1 MLKILHLKTN
11 TVSYYFLSKMKLL
24 PWSLDSLSGCSF
36 ADSGV
41 ADGSVF
47 SGWSLAR
54 GFSSLVRFAS
64 MVLLSSVMLRSLFTS
79 FSTSGVLGAT
89 RLAGVGRF
97 GFWGGDALVP
107 SVDAVAV
114 RGAGW
119 RQQYS
124 IQETDPSVLTSLS
137 WIDLFYNSFSKQS
150 FVIMQS
156 L

>member
-1 MLKILHLKTN
+1 MINYSREKKTCNKVCIFKTN
-11 TVSYYFLSKMKLL
+11 NVSYCYLFFKTKLL

-41 ADGSVF
+41 DDESVS
-47 SGWSLAR
+47 SGWSWAW
-54 GFSSLVRFAS
+54 GVSSLVRS
-64 MVLLSSVMLRSLFTS
+64 SSVVLLSSVILRSLLTS
-79 FSTSGVLGAT
+79 FSTSGVLGAA

-97 GFWGGDALVP
+97 GFWGGDPLVP

-114 RGAGW
+114 SGAGW

-137 WIDLFYNSFSKQS
+137 WIDIS
-150 FVIMQS
+150 
-156 L
+156 